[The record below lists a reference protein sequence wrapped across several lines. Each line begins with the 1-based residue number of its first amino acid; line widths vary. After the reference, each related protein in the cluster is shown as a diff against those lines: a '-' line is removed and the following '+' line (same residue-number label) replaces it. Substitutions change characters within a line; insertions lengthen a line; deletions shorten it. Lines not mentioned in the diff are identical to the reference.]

1 MLIELMSAKTRGAA
15 SPACEAALSMM
26 GRTPWGL
33 AGKINER
40 GSTCFREMV
49 SAVTHGVLRGF
60 DQVHAFGQQGACI
73 QNQTGDR
80 LWLPAR
86 TREPNRHLIPVAALL
101 PELLKLALC
110 ANRPGP
116 PFLAIIRLL

>member
-1 MLIELMSAKTRGAA
+1 MFLDQQMASTRSNGGSITAVARSRPASISCFKGIRGNTVRPSPASKEVRKMLIELMSATTRGAA

-60 DQVHAFGQQGACI
+60 DQVHAFG
-73 QNQTGDR
+73 
-80 LWLPAR
+80 
-86 TREPNRHLIPVAALL
+86 
-101 PELLKLALC
+101 
-110 ANRPGP
+110 
-116 PFLAIIRLL
+116 